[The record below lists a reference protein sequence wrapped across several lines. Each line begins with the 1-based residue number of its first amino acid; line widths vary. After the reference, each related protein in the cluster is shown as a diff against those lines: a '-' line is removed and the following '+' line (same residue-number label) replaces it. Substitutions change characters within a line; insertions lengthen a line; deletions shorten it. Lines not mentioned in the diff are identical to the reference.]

1 MSGFK
6 DAALFWEKEGSFHLI
21 LRGLPNFRS
30 MSPTGVK
37 VECQGVINYSLVS
50 DDLDFTLAD
59 PLLLTLV
66 DWDK

>member
-1 MSGFK
+1 MPRFK
-6 DAALFWEKEGSFHLI
+6 DGALFWEEEGSFHLI
-21 LRGLPNFRS
+21 LRELHSFRS
-30 MSPTGVK
+30 VSPTGVK

-66 DWDK
+66 DWDQ